1 MPLRPQTIGRDMS
14 HGFSGSYARQP
25 DMIVTTATLGGAE
38 DIPFGMP
45 LVRGQKG
52 EVIPMGAG
60 NTGNQF
66 IGVAGRE
73 VKSASEFYSQNEGR
87 YGPGEPVSVFQ
98 RGCINVRCRKGAPAV
113 DGAVYVRVTASG
125 GYQPGDFEAE
135 ADGENTVALVNAQW
149 GGPADGNG
157 VAELRIAYVGPVPAA
172 QGTAGPQGPKG
183 DPGPLLFPWYNRKN
197 IALTWDRNCEGSLF
211 TPELAGEAEESFRFL
226 KPYYDY
232 FLSLRGDPAPDAS
245 R

>member
-1 MPLRPQTIGRDMS
+1 
-14 HGFSGSYARQP
+14 
-25 DMIVTTATLGGAE
+25 
-38 DIPFGMP
+38 MP

-113 DGAVYVRVTASG
+113 DGTVYVRVTASG

-149 GGPADGNG
+149 
-157 VAELRIAYVGPVPAA
+157 
-172 QGTAGPQGPKG
+172 
-183 DPGPLLFPWYNRKN
+183 
-197 IALTWDRNCEGSLF
+197 
-211 TPELAGEAEESFRFL
+211 ELARRTGMAWPSCALPMWGQCPQRRA
-226 KPYYDY
+226 
-232 FLSLRGDPAPDAS
+232 LRGLRAP
-245 R
+245 RGP

>member
-1 MPLRPQTIGRDMS
+1 MMPLRPQTIGRDMS

-25 DMIVTTATLGGAE
+25 DMIVTTAPLGGAE

-113 DGAVYVRVTASG
+113 DGTVYVRVTASG
-125 GYQPGDFEAE
+125 GYQPGRPT
-135 ADGENTVALVNAQW
+135 G
-149 GGPADGNG
+149 
-157 VAELRIAYVGPVPAA
+157 R
-172 QGTAGPQGPKG
+172 
-183 DPGPLLFPWYNRKN
+183 
-197 IALTWDRNCEGSLF
+197 
-211 TPELAGEAEESFRFL
+211 
-226 KPYYDY
+226 
-232 FLSLRGDPAPDAS
+232 
-245 R
+245 

>member
-25 DMIVTTATLGGAE
+25 DMIVTTAPLGGAE

-113 DGAVYVRVTASG
+113 DGTVYVRVTASG

-172 QGTAGPQGPKG
+172 QGTAGPAGPQRGPRPTGGTGTARGNWAAGARRTGRPQRAKG
-183 DPGPLLFPWYNRKN
+183 
-197 IALTWDRNCEGSLF
+197 
-211 TPELAGEAEESFRFL
+211 
-226 KPYYDY
+226 
-232 FLSLRGDPAPDAS
+232 
-245 R
+245 

>member
-1 MPLRPQTIGRDMS
+1 MMPLRPQTIGRDMS

-25 DMIVTTATLGGAE
+25 DMIVTTAPLGGAE

-113 DGAVYVRVTASG
+113 DGTVYVRVTASG

-157 VAELRIAYVGPVPAA
+157 VAELRIACGASARSAGHCGASGPQRGPRPTGGT
-172 QGTAGPQGPKG
+172 GTARGNWAAGARRTGRPQRAKG
-183 DPGPLLFPWYNRKN
+183 
-197 IALTWDRNCEGSLF
+197 
-211 TPELAGEAEESFRFL
+211 
-226 KPYYDY
+226 
-232 FLSLRGDPAPDAS
+232 
-245 R
+245 

>member
-113 DGAVYVRVTASG
+113 DGTVYVRVTASG

-135 ADGENTVALVNAQW
+135 ADGGKHCGAGQRPVGRP
-149 GGPADGNG
+149 GGREWRGRAAHCLCGASARSAG
-157 VAELRIAYVGPVPAA
+157 HCGASGPQRGPRPTGGT
-172 QGTAGPQGPKG
+172 GTARGNWAAGARRTGRPQRAKG
-183 DPGPLLFPWYNRKN
+183 
-197 IALTWDRNCEGSLF
+197 
-211 TPELAGEAEESFRFL
+211 
-226 KPYYDY
+226 
-232 FLSLRGDPAPDAS
+232 
-245 R
+245 